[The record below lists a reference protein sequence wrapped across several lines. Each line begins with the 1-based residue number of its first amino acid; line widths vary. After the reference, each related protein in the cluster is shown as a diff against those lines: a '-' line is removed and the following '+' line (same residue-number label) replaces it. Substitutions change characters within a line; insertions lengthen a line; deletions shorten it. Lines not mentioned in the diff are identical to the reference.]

1 MRLPRPQRSSTLI
14 RTTVLLSATVLTIA
28 DLGLVVSGAALAA
41 PTPPSQS
48 SWTVYHG
55 NAKGSGVSSVVK
67 TVTTSKRAWTSPVL
81 SGELYGEPLVYSR
94 DVFVATENDT
104 IYALSSTNGKVVW
117 TRHLAT
123 PVPSSALPCG
133 DISPSV
139 GVTGTPVIDPSRNEI
154 FVVADE
160 FVARKPEHFLLG
172 LSTKTGA
179 TEMRQRVDPPGA
191 DPASLLARSGLT
203 LDAGRVVFG
212 LGGNYGDCGA
222 YNGRVVSVKE
232 TGSSPTFFTV
242 DAAAGDSQGAV
253 WMGGAAPI
261 VDARGNIWV
270 SVGNGSVRSSGQAF
284 DDSDSVLEL
293 SATLHLKQYFAPT
306 DWAQNNA
313 SDADMTMA
321 PALLANGQ
329 VVLAGKSRIVYLLNG
344 ANLGGIG
351 SGEATLPDACSNDI
365 DGGPAFSGT
374 TVYLPCLS
382 GPVAVSVTTSPPSL
396 KELWQSSVGGGP
408 AIVAAGEVWT
418 VGQNGVLY
426 GLDPATGSV
435 RQQASVGALS
445 NHFSTPS
452 VGDSLLLVSTSNRVV
467 AFRATT

>member
-1 MRLPRPQRSSTLI
+1 M
-14 RTTVLLSATVLTIA
+14 TIV
-28 DLGLVVSGAALAA
+28 GLALFVSGAALAS
-41 PTPPSQS
+41 PTPRSES

-55 NAKGSGVSSVVK
+55 NVKGSGVSRVVK
-67 TVTTSKRAWTSPVL
+67 TVTTSKRAWTSPLL

-104 IYALSSTNGKVVW
+104 VYALSSSNGKVVW

-160 FVARKPEHFLLG
+160 FIAGKPEHFLVG
-172 LSTKTGA
+172 LSTTSGA
-179 TEMRQRVDPPGA
+179 TELRQRVDPRGA
-191 DPASLLARSGLT
+191 NPAALLARSGLT

-212 LGGNYGDCGA
+212 MGGNYGDCA
-222 YNGRVVSVKE
+222 TYQGRVESVKE
-232 TGSSPTFFTV
+232 TGSSPIIFTV

-261 VDARGNIWV
+261 VDAQGNIWV
-270 SVGNGSVRSSGQAF
+270 SVGNGSVHSSGQAF
-284 DDSDSVLEL
+284 DHSDSVLEL
-293 SATLHLKQYFAPT
+293 SQALHVKQYFAPT

-313 SDADMTMA
+313 SDADMSTA

-329 VVLAGKSRIVYLLNG
+329 VVLAGKSRTVYLLNG
-344 ANLGGIG
+344 AHLGGIG
-351 SGEATLPDACSNDI
+351 SGEATLPAACSNDI

-374 TVYLPCLS
+374 TVYLPCVS
-382 GPVAVSVTTSPPSL
+382 GPVAVRVTTSPPSV

-418 VGQNGVLY
+418 IGQNGVLY
-426 GLDPATGSV
+426 GLNPANGSV

-452 VGDSLLLVSTSNRVV
+452 VGDSLLLVPTSNRVV
-467 AFRATT
+467 AFRARA